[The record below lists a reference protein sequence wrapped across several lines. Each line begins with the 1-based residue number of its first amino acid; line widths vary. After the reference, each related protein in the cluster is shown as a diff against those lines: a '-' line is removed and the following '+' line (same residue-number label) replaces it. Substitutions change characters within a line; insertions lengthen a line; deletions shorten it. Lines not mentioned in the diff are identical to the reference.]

1 VEIERERTMH
11 HSTIGPATKDV
22 GWARDGAPERVLSCR
37 EAGDLRAG
45 LFRAVQEPAGDGW

>member
-1 VEIERERTMH
+1 MEIEREHTMH
-11 HSTIGPATKDV
+11 HSTIGPATQDV

-37 EAGDLRAG
+37 EADDLRAG